1 MTVSDLAGWLGAAL
15 VLGSYSLVSLGR
27 IEARTNL
34 NQAMNVAGAAGL
46 AWNGYVHD
54 TWPIFTL
61 DAIWALVGVIAI
73 VSIARSRRHA

>member
-1 MTVSDLAGWLGAAL
+1 MTASDLVGWLGAAL
-15 VLGSYSLVSLGR
+15 VLASYALVSLGR

-54 TWPIFTL
+54 TWPILTL
-61 DAIWALVGVIAI
+61 DAIWALIGVIAI
-73 VSIARSRRHA
+73 IGIARSRRRA